1 MMYNSIQI
9 LLVEDDEVDVL
20 AFVRALKKTELNH
33 LLTFCQTAQD
43 ALELAEKQT
52 FDVIFLDY
60 QLPGQDGLKLLK
72 EFRGRGFD
80 APIAIITGQGDERIA
95 VDAMKNG
102 AFDYFSKSE
111 INPQVLT
118 QVVRNALKYKVL
130 ETERL
135 RTQKALIE
143 SEKNN
148 REIVQFSQ
156 AIIMIHDMSG
166 FILSANP
173 ATSESLGDKN
183 TGLLG
188 KNLREFIPPGDKQ
201 SFDDYLLRI
210 NNTNVVSGVLKLRTR
225 KGKEIYWL
233 YKNIKKD
240 DSESGKHVICYAQ
253 DITERIQMENEL
265 KDAKEKALDSVKFKE
280 QFLASMSHE
289 IRTPLN
295 TILGFTDLLV
305 ESKLDSQQTEYVE
318 LIHTSGQNLLVIIND
333 ILDLSKIEAG
343 KMTFESIDFNL
354 PQMLNK
360 LKDMFQP
367 KATPKGIKL
376 GFYLSEVLPEFVKG
390 DPTRLSQIF
399 NNLLSNA
406 FKFTEKGE
414 VSISAEVLIRDTDS
428 ARIEFLVSDTGIGIA
443 EDKLDTIFESFTQAS
458 GDTSRKYG
466 GTGLGLTIVKSLA
479 ELQGGEVSVM
489 SRVGKGTTFR
499 VVLPLKLGERQE
511 LPKQKAER
519 TDYKLGKVKV
529 LIAEDNKINQL
540 LAKKVLDNW
549 NFDSEI
555 AENGKIAIEMLSEK
569 YFDIVLMD
577 IQMPEMDGYETT
589 AYIRTQMKPPFREI
603 PILAMTAHAAASEA
617 KACIDAGMNDYISK
631 PFDSQELYNKIAKQ
645 IQKKRN

>member
-43 ALELAEKQT
+43 ALELAEKQA

-72 EFRGRGFD
+72 EFRSRGFD
-80 APIAIITGQGDERIA
+80 APIAIITGQGDEKIA
-95 VDAMKNG
+95 VEAMKNG
-102 AFDYFSKSE
+102 AFDYFAKSE
-111 INPQVLT
+111 INPQTLT
-118 QVVRNALKYKVL
+118 AVVRSALKFKVL
-130 ETERL
+130 ETERI

-143 SEKNN
+143 SEKDN
-148 REIVQFSQ
+148 REIVQYCQ
-156 AIIMIHDMSG
+156 AIIMTHDMSG
-166 FILSANP
+166 FMLSANP

-183 TGLLG
+183 SSLSG
-188 KNLREFIPPGDKQ
+188 KNLREYIPPGEKQ
-201 SFDDYLLRI
+201 AFDDYLLRI
-210 NNTNVVSGVLKLRTR
+210 SNTNVVSGVLKLRTK

-233 YKNIKKD
+233 YKNIKKED
-240 DSESGKHVICYAQ
+240 NETGKHVICYAQ
-253 DITERIQMENEL
+253 DITERIHMENEL
-265 KDAKEKALDSVKFKE
+265 KAAKEKALDSVKFKE

-295 TILGFTDLLV
+295 TILGFTDLLI
-305 ESKLDSQQTEYVE
+305 ETKLDPQQKEYVE
-318 LIHTSGQNLLVIIND
+318 LVNTSGQNLLVIIND

-354 PQMLNK
+354 PQMLQK
-360 LKDMFQP
+360 LRDMFMP
-367 KATPKGIKL
+367 KATSKQLKL
-376 GFYLSEVLPEFVKG
+376 GFYPSESLPEFVKG
-390 DPTRLSQIF
+390 DPTRLFQIF
-399 NNLLSNA
+399 NNLLSNSL
-406 FKFTEKGE
+406 KFTEKGE
-414 VSISAEVLIRDTDS
+414 VSISAEVLVRDDET
-428 ARIEFLVSDTGIGIA
+428 AKIEFLVSDTGIGIP
-443 EDKLDTIFESFTQAS
+443 EDKLDSIFESFTQAAE
-458 GDTSRKYG
+458 DTTRKFG
-466 GTGLGLTIVKSLA
+466 GTGLGLTIVKKLI
-479 ELQGGEVSVM
+479 ELQGGEISVI
-489 SRVGKGTTFR
+489 SRVGAGSTFR
-499 VVLPLKLGERQE
+499 VTLPMKFGERSE
-511 LPKQKAER
+511 LPKQKAEK

-549 NFDSEI
+549 NFESEI
-555 AENGKIAIEMLSEK
+555 AENGKEAIEKLSSK

-589 AYIRTQMKPPFREI
+589 DYIRNKMKPPFREI